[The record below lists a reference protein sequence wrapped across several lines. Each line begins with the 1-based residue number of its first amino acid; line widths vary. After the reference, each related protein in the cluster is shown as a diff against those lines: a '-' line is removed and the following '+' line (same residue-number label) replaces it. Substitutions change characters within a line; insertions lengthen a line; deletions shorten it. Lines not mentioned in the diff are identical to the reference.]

1 MEYKFTE
8 HKFMEM
14 YRKYL
19 PKSYPMH
26 SFPVLRVSRGRAVS
40 TRCQLS
46 YLVPFVSRKRHY

>member
-8 HKFMEM
+8 QKFMEM

-19 PKSYPMH
+19 HKSYPMH
-26 SFPVLRVSRGRAVS
+26 SFPVSRISCGHAVS

-46 YLVPFVSRKRHY
+46 YLVPFVSHK